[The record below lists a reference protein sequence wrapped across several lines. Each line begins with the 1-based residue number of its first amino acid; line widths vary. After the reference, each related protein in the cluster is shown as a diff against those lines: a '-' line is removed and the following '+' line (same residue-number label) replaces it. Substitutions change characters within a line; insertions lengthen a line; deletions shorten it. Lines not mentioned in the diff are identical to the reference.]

1 MTLHDLHTRA
11 ILPAQFTVC
20 GIELM
25 PLTVG
30 HARILD
36 ALGLWGAEKPDE
48 LILAA
53 VLCSGT
59 SSTFERRLASWWFPT
74 ALRIWKW
81 RLGKRW
87 DYEASKAAWQAFVN
101 YHRDEPATIN
111 KRKATP
117 TLVPLMAC
125 VRSALCG
132 AMGYRPET
140 FDEQRLAQVMIDF
153 ATVQEMD
160 GSVRSLPLSVN
171 GVRERYGVRN

>member
-11 ILPAQFTVC
+11 VLPAQFTVC
-20 GIELM
+20 GIELI

-53 VLCSGT
+53 VLCSEL
-59 SSTFERRLASWWFPT
+59 SSVFERRLSSWWFPI
-74 ALRIWKW
+74 AVRFWKW
-81 RLGKRW
+81 RLGKKW
-87 DYEASKAAWQAFVN
+87 NFEESNKAWQAFVN

-111 KRKATP
+111 KRNASQT
-117 TLVPLMAC
+117 VIPLMAC
-125 VRSALCG
+125 VRAALCG
-132 AMGYRPET
+132 SMGYQPET
-140 FDEQRLAQVMIDF
+140 FDDQRLAQVMLDF
-153 ATVQEMD
+153 AAVQEMD
-160 GSVRSLPLSVN
+160 GSVRSLPMSVN